1 MSQSSDNGGPVVVC
15 VDDVRENLLVVQ
27 AVAEWAG
34 YSFYPATS
42 GLECLS
48 LVSRIIPRLILLDVQ
63 MPWMDG
69 FETCRRLRGI
79 EDLAGVPVAFLTAKK
94 TIHDLREGMLAG
106 GNDFILKPVDP
117 TVLLERIAYWTTR
130 RAPLNGMN

>member
-1 MSQSSDNGGPVVVC
+1 MTQANGGPLVVC

-34 YSFYPATS
+34 YSFQGVSS
-42 GLECLS
+42 GIECLS
-48 LVSRIIPRLILLDVQ
+48 LLSKVVPKLILLDVQ

-69 FETCRRLRGI
+69 FETCRKLRGI
-79 EDLAGVPVAFLTAKK
+79 DDLAAVPVAFLTAKK
-94 TIHDLREGMLAG
+94 TIHDLREGMAAG

-117 TVLLERIAYWTTR
+117 TVLLERISYWTTR

>member
-1 MSQSSDNGGPVVVC
+1 MSQGSSNTGPVVVC
-15 VDDVRENLLVVQ
+15 VDDIRENLLVVQ

-34 YSFYPATS
+34 YTFYAASS
-42 GLECLS
+42 GSECLG

-69 FETCRRLRGI
+69 FETCRRIRAI
-79 EDLAGVPVAFLTAKK
+79 DELAAVPVAFLTAKK
-94 TIHDLREGMLAG
+94 TIDDLREGMSAG

-130 RAPLNGMN
+130 RAPLNGLN

>member
-1 MSQSSDNGGPVVVC
+1 MVC

-34 YSFYPATS
+34 YTFYAANS
-42 GLECLS
+42 GLECLG
-48 LVSRIIPRLILLDVQ
+48 LVSKIIPRLILLDVQ

-69 FETCRRLRGI
+69 FETCRRIRAI
-79 EDLAGVPVAFLTAKK
+79 DDLSPVPVAFLTAKK
-94 TIHDLREGMLAG
+94 TIHDLREGMSAG